1 MRSGY
6 GEKVRTIFALKRL
19 IHPFEVLLSGT
30 KSIHLRDTAVAA
42 VSHGAPVM
50 RPGIVKMDDTLRQG
64 DDVTV
69 RTMKGEVVALA
80 SMKVDASR
88 VQNMERGGVATPNT
102 VLMDANA
109 YPRGWHQA

>member
-1 MRSGY
+1 MSSA
-6 GEKVRTIFALKRL
+6 EAIDPSVRGA
-19 IHPFEVLLSGT
+19 P
-30 KSIHLRDTAVAA
+30 LRDEEHPP
-42 VSHGAPVM
+42 SRHGCRRRESWSAGDEA
-50 RPGIVKMDDTLRQG
+50 RIVKMDDTLRQG